1 MVGSVDLATVLIAL
15 GRIEGKLDMLLG
27 ARGEGQVTAPP
38 PEKKKVVVNPG
49 AEAFFRQ
56 FTPRQHVTLQ
66 MLLRGCENKEIADR
80 LGVTD
85 NTVKVHIRNIA
96 RRLGVTNRV
105 QIALRATRMFE
116 QIDDNSY
123 RMLSGGLPKTWD
135 QEWSAPDPFEAIYRK
150 DNNQELEVEDD

>member
-1 MVGSVDLATVLIAL
+1 MPGSVDIATVLMAL

-27 ARGEGQVTAPP
+27 AKGDGQTSAPPP
-38 PEKKKVVVNPG
+38 PEKKKVTANPG

-66 MLLRGCENKEIADR
+66 MLLRGCENREIAER

-105 QIALRATRMFE
+105 QIALRASRMFE

-123 RMLSGGLPKTWD
+123 RMLSGGLPKAWD
-135 QEWSAPDPFEAIYRK
+135 QEWSSPDPFESVYRK
-150 DNNQELEVEDD
+150 SEMEENDD

>member
-1 MVGSVDLATVLIAL
+1 MAGSVDIATVLMAL
-15 GRIEGKLDMLLG
+15 GRIEGKLDMLLAG
-27 ARGEGQVTAPP
+27 KGEGRETAPP
-38 PEKKKVVVNPG
+38 PEKKKVSVNPG

-56 FTPRQHVTLQ
+56 FTPKQHVTLQ
-66 MLLRGCENKEIADR
+66 MLMRGCENQEIADR

-96 RRLGVTNRV
+96 RRLGVNNRV
-105 QIALRATRMFE
+105 QIALRAARMFE

-135 QEWSAPDPFEAIYRK
+135 AEYASPDPFEEIYRK
-150 DNNQELEVEDD
+150 SVEEDND